1 MVLIA
6 PIKFLNCFLFK
17 PYDMTNNT
25 YSLSPEEERKLILF
39 KYRNLLKKASL
50 YRALTKE
57 EIRAIREAF
66 KFSAHAHQN
75 DRRKSG
81 EPYIFHPIEV
91 ALICAEEFYM
101 DKTGIIAAL
110 LHDVVEDTQYE
121 LRDIEERFGPR
132 VAFIIDGLTKI
143 STSAT
148 RNSSNLQLESFK
160 KMLINVSQD
169 PRVILIKIADR
180 LHNMRTLDSM
190 PRSKRFRIKSETELL
205 YAPIAYRL
213 GLYKVKSELE
223 DLCFKYT
230 NPEMFAAIQR
240 KIEASEK
247 EREAFISRFVAPICQ
262 ALDREQIHY
271 EVKGRVKSVWSIY
284 QKMIKQNVEF
294 EEIFDVFAVRF
305 IIDDVAREEEKSVCW
320 KVYSI
325 VTDFYVP
332 NTERLRDWIGQP
344 RKNGYESLHTT
355 VMSKEG
361 KWVEVQ
367 IRTRRMDDIAEKG
380 LAAHFNYKKG
390 IKTPPKK
397 NTESGLDQWFN
408 SLREALENKNL
419 GTFDFIEDFTKDQL
433 NQNEILVYTHKG
445 EIRQLPENASVLDF
459 AFDIH
464 SELGVHCIGAKVN
477 NKTVPIHHRL
487 QNGDQVE
494 ILTSKK
500 SNCNAKWMEYV
511 VTSKAKNHIRR
522 IYRQEAHLGAEYG
535 KEIIYRK
542 LAQLKIEPSS
552 AVLLRLVKHFG
563 LENEMQ
569 LYYKVGTGEIEHT
582 EIKAFQK
589 EIETPPDEITVVKEV
604 KSAYRQRFNGDVIY
618 IGNQISSVDYKL
630 MECCNPIA
638 GEEVVG
644 FVSVDKGLRVHKT
657 SCPNAIAQSLKYPYR
672 IVDVAWVEQSG
683 VEFPVKLRIDGTDRI
698 GLVQDVTKLI
708 SQRLRLNIQ
717 SINIGSEGG
726 IFRGEICLLIHDISE
741 LNQLITNLK
750 STAGILS
757 VVRV

>member
-1 MVLIA
+1 
-6 PIKFLNCFLFK
+6 
-17 PYDMTNNT
+17 MTT
-25 YSLSPEEERKLILF
+25 KTFRLSEKEETKLILF
-39 KYRNLLKKASL
+39 KYKNLLSKASL
-50 YRALTKE
+50 YYRLSSQEVA
-57 EIRAIREAF
+57 AIREGF
-66 KFSAHAHQN
+66 KFALDAHKN

-81 EPYIFHPIEV
+81 EPYILHPIEV
-91 ALICAEEFYM
+91 ASICAEDFYM

-121 LRDIEERFGPR
+121 LKDIEERFGPK

-148 RNSSNLQLESFK
+148 KNVGNLQLESFK

-190 PRSKRFRIKSETELL
+190 PRHKQFRIKSETELL

-230 NPEMFAAIQR
+230 NPEMYAQIQH
-240 KIEASEK
+240 KIESSEK
-247 EREAFISRFVAPICQ
+247 EREAFIKKFVTPICA
-262 ALDREQIHY
+262 ALDKDKISY

-284 QKMIKQNVEF
+284 QKMVKQGVDF

-305 IIDDVAREEEKSVCW
+305 IIDGVEREEEKAICW
-320 KVYSI
+320 KAYSI
-325 VTDFYVP
+325 VTDYYTP

-344 RKNGYESLHTT
+344 RNNGYESLHTT
-355 VMSKEG
+355 VMSPQG

-380 LAAHFNYKKG
+380 FAAHFNYKKG
-390 IKTPPKK
+390 AKNNNLKTS
-397 NTESGLDQWFN
+397 ESGLDAWFN
-408 SLREALENKNL
+408 SLRETLENKNL
-419 GTFDFIEDFTKDQL
+419 DTFDFIDDFTKDQL

-464 SELGVHCIGAKVN
+464 SELGAHCIGAKVN
-477 NKTVPIHHRL
+477 NKTVPIHYRL
-487 QNGDQVE
+487 KNGDQIE

-500 SNCNAKWMEYV
+500 SNCNSKWMEYV

-522 IYRQEAHLGAEYG
+522 IYRKEINLGAEYG

-542 LAQLKIEPSS
+542 LNQLKIEPSS
-552 AVLLRLVKHFG
+552 SVLLKLVKHFG
-563 LENEMQ
+563 LENEME
-569 LYYKVGTGEIEHT
+569 LFYKVGIGEIEHNL
-582 EIKAFQK
+582 IKGFQK
-589 EIETPPDEITVVKEV
+589 GNEVASDEISIVKEV
-604 KSAYRQRFNGDVIY
+604 KNAYQKRFNGDVIY
-618 IGNQISSVDYKL
+618 IGDQMSGIDYKL

-638 GEEVVG
+638 GEDIVG

-672 IVDVAWVEQSG
+672 LIDVEWVKQSNA
-683 VEFPVKLRIDGTDRI
+683 EFTVKLRIDGTDRI

-708 SQRLRLNIQ
+708 SQRLKLNIQ
-717 SINIGSEGG
+717 AINISTESG
-726 IFRGEICLLIHDISE
+726 IFRGEITLLLHDISE
-741 LNQLITNLK
+741 LNQMIAKLK
-750 STAGILS
+750 STSGIINVL
-757 VVRV
+757 RI